1 MGARARTSRARARTS
16 SACARTSRAHARL
29 RARQVFAH
37 VLSFAVASVRAL
49 IIDVDIFGL
58 LPATP
63 AAFVCTLR
71 TAAVVV
77 TK

>member
-1 MGARARTSRARARTS
+1 MGARACTSRARARTS
-16 SACARTSRAHARL
+16 SAYARTSRAHACL
-29 RARQVFAH
+29 RARRVSAYAR
-37 VLSFAVASVRAL
+37 SFAFTSVRAL

-58 LPATP
+58 PSATP
-63 AAFVCTLR
+63 AAFVCTPP